1 MKAVVQRCKQAS
13 VTADGQPAGSIE
25 QGLLV
30 LLGVVTD
37 DTEQDADV
45 LAAKLARLRIF
56 CDAQEKLNLDLA
68 QVGGAVLCVSNFT
81 LCAEM
86 KKGNRPDF
94 GPAMPPQRAK
104 ELYDYFCVQLRQQ
117 GVPVET
123 GVFGADMQIELCC
136 DGPVT
141 LNYDTSVWRK

>member
-1 MKAVVQRCKQAS
+1 MKAVVQRCKKAS
-13 VTADGQPAGSIE
+13 VTANGLPAGSIG

-30 LLGVVTD
+30 LLGVVAE
-37 DTEQDADV
+37 DTEQDAEI
-45 LAAKLARLRIF
+45 LAGKLARLRIF
-56 CDAQEKLNLDLA
+56 CDAQDKLNLCLE

-104 ELYDYFCVQLRQQ
+104 ELYHYFCAKLRQQ
-117 GVPVET
+117 GVPVQT

-141 LNYDTSVWRK
+141 LNYDTAIWRK